1 MAIEIRETFVV
12 AAPIEAVWKFMN
24 NPENV
29 VACMPG
35 ASLKEIIDDRS
46 FVGAV
51 KLKIG
56 AVSAQY
62 QGTITYLEA
71 DAQSYRVKML
81 AEGNERGG
89 GTVSGTIDTT
99 LSVLPDGSGTEVRC
113 SSSVDLTGKIVQV
126 GRGMIEGV
134 SAQIIKKYVANV
146 RSLLEAPAQDS
157 VAQPSIDQ
165 TADPQAIST
174 SSSQNRP
181 HAESPK
187 EDSINVVSVVL
198 SVLWSKVAALFRKL
212 VGLPPAS

>member
-1 MAIEIRETFVV
+1 MAIEIKETFVV
-12 AAPIEAVWKFMN
+12 AAPIGAVWKFMN

-35 ASLKEIIDDRS
+35 ASLKEVIDERS
-46 FVGAV
+46 FIGAV

-71 DAQSYRVKML
+71 DEQSHRVKML

-89 GTVSGTIDTT
+89 GTVSGTIDT
-99 LSVLPDGSGTEVRC
+99 LLVALPDGSGTEVRC

-146 RSLLEAPAQDS
+146 RSLLEVPGQNSAAATPALPAGDTPGMPVPPLPQ
-157 VAQPSIDQ
+157 Q
-165 TADPQAIST
+165 TPPPVEAK
-174 SSSQNRP
+174 
-181 HAESPK
+181 K
-187 EDSINVVSVVL
+187 EDAINIVAVVL
-198 SVLWSKVAALFRKL
+198 NVLWNKFAGFFRKL
-212 VGLPPAS
+212 LGRP

>member
-1 MAIEIRETFVV
+1 MAIEIKETFIV
-12 AAPIEAVWKFMN
+12 AAPIDAVWKFMN

-35 ASLKEIIDDRS
+35 ASLKEIIDEKS

-71 DAQSYRVKML
+71 DPQSHRVKML

-99 LSVLPDGSGTEVRC
+99 LTELADGSGTEVRC

-146 RSLLEAPAQDS
+146 RSLLEVPGQSPAS
-157 VAQPSIDQ
+157 QPSAAEAGS
-165 TADPQAIST
+165 TAAAPLSPQP
-174 SSSQNRP
+174 QPR
-181 HAESPK
+181 AEPAK
-187 EDSINVVSVVL
+187 EDSINVVAVVL
-198 SVLWSKVAALFRKL
+198 TVLWNKVSGFFKKLFGR
-212 VGLPPAS
+212 P

>member
-1 MAIEIRETFVV
+1 MAIEIKETFVV

-35 ASLKEIIDDRS
+35 ASLKEVIDAKS
-46 FVGAV
+46 FIGAV

-62 QGTITYLEA
+62 QGTITYLET
-71 DAQSYRVKML
+71 DEQSYRVKML

-89 GTVSGTIDTT
+89 GTVSGTIDTM
-99 LSVLPDGSGTEVRC
+99 LLVLPDGSGTEVRC

-146 RSLLEAPAQDS
+146 RSLLEVPGQD
-157 VAQPSIDQ
+157 ANIETPKDQ
-165 TADPQAIST
+165 TSDNRGSPPP
-174 SSSQNRP
+174 SSQTTPRVAP
-181 HAESPK
+181 QK
-187 EDSINVVSVVL
+187 EDSINIVAVVL
-198 SVLWSKVAALFRKL
+198 NVLWNKIAGFFKKL
-212 VGLPPAS
+212 VGRH

>member
-1 MAIEIRETFVV
+1 MAIEIRETFFV
-12 AAPIEAVWKFMN
+12 AAPVEAVWNFMN

-35 ASLKEIIDDRS
+35 ASLKEVIDEKS

-51 KLKIG
+51 KVKIG

-71 DAQSYRVKML
+71 DKESYRIKML

-89 GTVSGTIDTT
+89 GTVSGVIDTT
-99 LSVLPDGSGTEVRC
+99 LLSLPDGSGTEVRC

-146 RSLLEAPAQDS
+146 RSLLEVPDQGATVEAAATQSSEPGTAPS
-157 VAQPSIDQ
+157 PSPQ
-165 TADPQAIST
+165 TKPRPEPQ
-174 SSSQNRP
+174 
-181 HAESPK
+181 K
-187 EDSINVVSVVL
+187 EDSINILAVVL
-198 SVLWSKVAALFRKL
+198 SVLWNKIAGLFKKL
-212 VGLPPAS
+212 GGRH

>member
-1 MAIEIRETFVV
+1 MAIEIKETFVV
-12 AAPIEAVWKFMN
+12 AAPIGAVWKFMN

-35 ASLKEIIDDRS
+35 ASLKEVIDERS
-46 FVGAV
+46 FIGAV

-71 DAQSYRVKML
+71 DEQSHRVKML

-89 GTVSGTIDTT
+89 GTVSGTIDT
-99 LSVLPDGSGTEVRC
+99 LLVALPDGSGTEVRC

-146 RSLLEAPAQDS
+146 RALLEVPGQNAAAATPALPAGDTPGMPVPPLPQ
-157 VAQPSIDQ
+157 Q
-165 TADPQAIST
+165 TPPPVEAK
-174 SSSQNRP
+174 
-181 HAESPK
+181 K
-187 EDSINVVSVVL
+187 EDAINIVAVVL
-198 SVLWSKVAALFRKL
+198 NVLWNKFAGFFRKL
-212 VGLPPAS
+212 LGRP

>member
-1 MAIEIRETFVV
+1 MAIEIKETFIV
-12 AAPIEAVWKFMN
+12 AAPVDAVWKFMN

-35 ASLKEIIDDRS
+35 ASLKEIIDEKS

-71 DAQSYRVKML
+71 DQQSHRVKML

-99 LSVLPDGSGTEVRC
+99 LIELADGSGTEVCC

-146 RSLLEAPAQDS
+146 RSRLEVPGQSPAS
-157 VAQPSIDQ
+157 QPSIAEAGS
-165 TADPQAIST
+165 TATASPSPQPQPRT
-174 SSSQNRP
+174 KP
-181 HAESPK
+181 PK
-187 EDSINVVSVVL
+187 EDSINVVAVVL
-198 SVLWSKVAALFRKL
+198 TVLWNKVSGFLKKLFGR
-212 VGLPPAS
+212 P

>member
-1 MAIEIRETFVV
+1 MAIEIKETFIV
-12 AAPIEAVWKFMN
+12 AAPIDAVWKFMN

-29 VACMPG
+29 VTCMPG
-35 ASLKEIIDDRS
+35 ASLKEIIDEKS

-71 DAQSYRVKML
+71 DQQSHRVKML

-99 LSVLPDGSGTEVRC
+99 LIELADGSGTEVRC
-113 SSSVDLTGKIVQV
+113 SSSIDLTGKIVQV

-146 RSLLEAPAQDS
+146 RSLLEVPGQSPAS
-157 VAQPSIDQ
+157 QPSIAEAGS
-165 TADPQAIST
+165 TATAPSSPQPQPRT
-174 SSSQNRP
+174 KP
-181 HAESPK
+181 PK
-187 EDSINVVSVVL
+187 EDSINVVAVVL
-198 SVLWSKVAALFRKL
+198 TVLWNKVSGFLKKLFGR
-212 VGLPPAS
+212 P